1 MLLQQTYRPADPAA
15 LAKTLTLIDRLKV
28 KLYRLGCNME
38 KEAAEVS
45 YNAMKED

>member
-1 MLLQQTYRPADPAA
+1 MDCLN
-15 LAKTLTLIDRLKV
+15 V

-38 KEAAEVS
+38 KEAAEIS